1 MRYLLSLSVA
11 CALALS
17 ACGKSDPPVRRYH
30 TRGVVTVASLD
41 ADGLSVAVHHEAIP
55 DFEDRD
61 GKRTR
66 MSSMTMLFG
75 VAKDVPQSL
84 FKQGAK
90 LALDFD
96 VRWSKLP
103 TLFIVKAAP
112 LEPDAPLKL
121 EESH

>member
-1 MRYLLSLSVA
+1 MVTQASV
-11 CALALS
+11 
-17 ACGKSDPPVRRYH
+17 
-30 TRGVVTVASLD
+30 D
-41 ADGLSVAVHHEAIP
+41 AEGLNVAVHHEAIP

-61 GKRTR
+61 GKRST

-75 VAKDVPQSL
+75 VAKDVPQAL

-96 VRWSKLP
+96 VRLSQRP

-112 LEPDAPLKL
+112 LEADAVLTL
-121 EESH
+121 EESHSH